1 MNNQEITRA
10 DNLRCPRC
18 QLSHI
23 KKNGHTYYGKQ
34 NYRCKLCDRQ
44 FVVKNETVAPAAREL
59 IKSLLLER
67 ISLRGICRVLKV
79 SLSWLLDFIERL
91 YQTTP
96 EDLNFSEPAAAEI
109 ELFTLE
115 ADELWS
121 FVEKRANKHWI
132 WLVLERRTR
141 QIIALHIG
149 DRSQVS
155 AVALWAQV
163 PPVIK
168 AQALVLTDCWD
179 AYTVAIPTEQ
189 HVACAKQ
196 SGQVSLIE
204 RFNCTLRQ
212 RVSRLVRKSLAFSK
226 SDWFHAEAIKYFIA
240 HYNLQC
246 QKLFEHYF

>member
-1 MNNQEITRA
+1 MNTQEITQTN
-10 DNLRCPRC
+10 NLRCPRC

-23 KKNGHTYYGKQ
+23 KRNGHTYYGKQ
-34 NYRCKLCDRQ
+34 NYQCKLCERQ
-44 FVVKNETVAPAAREL
+44 FVIRDQTISPDKQEL

-67 ISLRGICRVLKV
+67 ISLRGICRVLKL
-79 SLSWLLDFIERL
+79 SLTWLINFVARL
-91 YQTTP
+91 YQSP
-96 EDLNFSEPAAAEI
+96 AEDLQFAIPRAAEI
-109 ELFTLE
+109 EIFCVE

-121 FVEKRANKHWI
+121 FVGRRENKRWI

-149 DRSQVS
+149 DRSQNS
-155 AVALWAQV
+155 ALALWAKV
-163 PPVIK
+163 PLEIK

-179 AYTVAIPTEQ
+179 AYAIAIPANQ
-189 HVACAKQ
+189 HVACEKQ

-212 RVSRLVRKSLAFSK
+212 RVSRLVRKSLSFSK
-226 SDWFHAEAIKYFIA
+226 SDWFHEEAVKYFIA
-240 HYNLQC
+240 HYNLER